1 MPTVW
6 TEVEVEVDLSDFSD
20 RDLEEELAARGL
32 MSSTGSYPGQIQAL
46 LEEIWLLRRTA
57 QPYDAPLDQLL
68 WATVGR
74 VI

>member
-6 TEVEVEVDLSDFSD
+6 TEVEVDVDLSDFSD

-32 MSSTGSYPGQIQAL
+32 IVDTGSSPDQIQAL
-46 LEEIWLLRRTA
+46 LEKIWLLRRTA
-57 QPYDAPLDQLL
+57 QPYDAQLDQLL
-68 WATVGR
+68 WATIGR